1 MRFTVFQKQTL
12 IKYEWRNINY
22 CNCNHN
28 CFAFHYWICMGFQE
42 DLWEKPIWNETE
54 RIGESGIYL
63 INKVKMSRKILIII
77 IVPTALL
84 ALFGWLGVYGLQGEE
99 PRRALISIEM
109 LKDGDYI
116 FPHMFGWMYYNKPP
130 LFNWLMVGFFQIMG
144 TINEWAVRMPSTLSI
159 IFLAFLNSKALPIH

>member
-1 MRFTVFQKQTL
+1 
-12 IKYEWRNINY
+12 
-22 CNCNHN
+22 
-28 CFAFHYWICMGFQE
+28 
-42 DLWEKPIWNETE
+42 
-54 RIGESGIYL
+54 
-63 INKVKMSRKILIII
+63 MSRKILIII

-159 IFLAFLNSKALPIH
+159 IFLAFLNWKFARNFIDDKTALFSSFLYSPMQKYFFTDLFIAVKLTCFLHCWFTFR

>member
-1 MRFTVFQKQTL
+1 
-12 IKYEWRNINY
+12 
-22 CNCNHN
+22 
-28 CFAFHYWICMGFQE
+28 
-42 DLWEKPIWNETE
+42 
-54 RIGESGIYL
+54 
-63 INKVKMSRKILIII
+63 MSRKILIII

-159 IFLAFLNSKALPIH
+159 IFLAFLNWKFARNFIDDKTALFSSFFILTNAEVLFYGSVYSGEIDLFFALLVYLQVMSFFIFLARVIIYLCI